1 MMQKKWTIEP
11 ELIIPPLKK
20 CEIIEQTEHSVDK
33 LKVEHI
39 TRDLISKR
47 KSKDQTLREQV
58 HYYPSSGLCVLFMC
72 EDGSSS

>member
-1 MMQKKWTIEP
+1 MEP

-33 LKVEHI
+33 MKVEHI

-58 HYYPSSGLCVLFMC
+58 HYYPSSGLCVLLC
-72 EDGSSS
+72 VKVGAAARC

>member
-1 MMQKKWTIEP
+1 MMQKKWTMEP

-58 HYYPSSGLCVLFMC
+58 HYYPSSGLCVLVC
-72 EDGSSS
+72 VKV